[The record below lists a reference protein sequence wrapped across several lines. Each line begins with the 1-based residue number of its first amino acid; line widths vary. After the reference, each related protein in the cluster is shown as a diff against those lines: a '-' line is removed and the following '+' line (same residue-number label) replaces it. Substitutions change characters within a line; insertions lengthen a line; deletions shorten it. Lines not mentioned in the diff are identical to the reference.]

1 MCFVWLGSANF
12 FVSPMEFNFLTY
24 IDSGNIIA
32 MYISIQCE
40 SWCRLKSNIV

>member
-32 MYISIQCE
+32 MHILFSV
-40 SWCRLKSNIV
+40 KVGAD